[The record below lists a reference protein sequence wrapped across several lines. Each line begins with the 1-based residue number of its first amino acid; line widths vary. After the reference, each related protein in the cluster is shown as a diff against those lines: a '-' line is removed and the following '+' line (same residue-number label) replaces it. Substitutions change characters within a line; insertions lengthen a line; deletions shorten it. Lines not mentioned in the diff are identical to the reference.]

1 MAAEK
6 HVRIELWNMVGG
18 AMTSFTSQ
26 GDIVLTCYAG
36 EFRLESSTETVKLGE
51 LDQAVVPVGTAVK
64 IFCHAP
70 GTLQLIRTPPY
81 APANKDR
88 GP

>member
-1 MAAEK
+1 LRTSTFAHSHQKSFHMAAEK

-36 EFRLESSTETVKLGE
+36 EFRLESSTETSSS
-51 LDQAVVPVGTAVK
+51 
-64 IFCHAP
+64 
-70 GTLQLIRTPPY
+70 
-81 APANKDR
+81 ANSTR
-88 GP
+88 PLYP